1 MMKVDN
7 NNDFV
12 KKNPN
17 LTIIGGSGGMGK
29 VFGRYFKRHGFE
41 VTIYAR
47 NKERL
52 RDVAIEM
59 GVAFETSLERS
70 VNNAD
75 IVMVTIPINSTPE
88 IIKKIGP
95 YLKENALIFD
105 ITSIKKSVFEALK
118 DLKNTFPVNC
128 ISLHP
133 MFGPGIKDMK
143 NYVMLVLKIG
153 GTDKYEI
160 VINDLLDLFKSDGLI
175 ITETS
180 PDIHDKRVALTLG
193 VPHMLNILFLNLLQ
207 NADEPLNELTKYTGT
222 TFLLQK
228 VFADSIIQREME
240 MFGEIQ
246 MENQQFLRIL
256 EMLEKLIKKYRKLI
270 ENKDMKGFSEI
281 FSQGLEYS
289 KEDNYFKNSYKY
301 FYEFMKVLKE
311 K

>member
-1 MMKVDN
+1 MTQ
-7 NNDFV
+7 
-12 KKNPN
+12 KKI
-17 LTIIGGSGGMGK
+17 TIIGGSGGMGK
-29 VFGRYFKRHGFE
+29 LFGKYFKHHDFE

-47 NKERL
+47 NRERL
-52 RDVAIEM
+52 KDAATEM
-59 GVAFETSLERS
+59 GVNYEFSLEKS
-70 VNNAD
+70 VEQAD
-75 IVMVTIPINSTPE
+75 IVMVTIPIKDTPKM
-88 IIKKIGP
+88 IKKIGP

-153 GTDKYEI
+153 GTDKYDI
-160 VINDLLDLFKSDGLI
+160 IINDLLDMFRLDGLI

-207 NADEPLNELTKYTGT
+207 NANEPLNELTKYTGT

-228 VFADSIIQREME
+228 VFAESIIQREME

-246 MENQQFLRIL
+246 MENHQFLIIL
-256 EMLEKLIKKYRKLI
+256 EMFEKLVNKYKKLI

-281 FSQGLEYS
+281 FSQGLDYS
-289 KEDNYFKNSYKY
+289 KEDNHFKKSYKY
-301 FYEFMKVLKE
+301 FYEFMKILKG

>member
-1 MMKVDN
+1 MMTQ
-7 NNDFV
+7 
-12 KKNPN
+12 KKI
-17 LTIIGGSGGMGK
+17 TIIGGSGGMGK
-29 VFGRYFKRHGFE
+29 VFGRYFKHHGFDI
-41 VTIYAR
+41 TIYAR
-47 NKERL
+47 NTERL
-52 RDVAIEM
+52 IDVATEM
-59 GVAFETSLERS
+59 GVNYEFSLERS
-70 VNNAD
+70 VEQAD
-75 IVMVTIPINSTPE
+75 IVMVTIPIKSTPE
-88 IIKKIGP
+88 MIKKIGP

-105 ITSIKKSVFEALK
+105 ITSIKKSVFEALE

-143 NYVMLVLKIG
+143 NYVMLVLKVG

-160 VINDLLDLFKSDGLI
+160 IVKDLLEIFRSDGLI

-193 VPHMLNILFLNLLQ
+193 VPHMLNILFLNLLK

-228 VFADSIIQREME
+228 VFAESIIQREME

-246 MENQQFLRIL
+246 MENQQFLAIL
-256 EMLEKLIKKYRKLI
+256 EMFEKLVKKYRKSI
-270 ENKDMKGFSEI
+270 ENKDMNGFSEI

-289 KEDNYFKNSYKY
+289 REDNHFENSYKF

-311 K
+311 

>member
-1 MMKVDN
+1 MMKADH

-17 LTIIGGSGGMGK
+17 LTILGGSGGMGK
-29 VFGRYFKRHGFE
+29 VFGRYFKHHGFE
-41 VTIYAR
+41 VTLHAR

-52 RDVAIEM
+52 RDVATEM
-59 GVAFETSLERS
+59 GVDYEFSLEKS
-70 VNNAD
+70 VKQAD
-75 IVMVTIPINSTPE
+75 IVMITIPIKSTPE

-105 ITSIKKSVFEALK
+105 ITSLKKDVFEALE

-143 NYVMLVLKIG
+143 NYVILVLKIG
-153 GTDKYEI
+153 GTDKYDI
-160 VINDLLDLFKSDGLI
+160 IINDLLELFRSDGLI
-175 ITETS
+175 VTETS

-193 VPHMLNILFLNLLQ
+193 VPHMLNILFLNLLKK
-207 NADEPLNELTKYTGT
+207 ADEPLNELTKYTGT

-228 VFADSIIQREME
+228 VFAESIIQREME

-246 MENQQFLRIL
+246 MENQQFLTIL
-256 EMLEKLIKKYRKLI
+256 EMFENVVKKYRKII
-270 ENKDMKGFSEI
+270 ENKDMKGFNEI
-281 FSQGLEYS
+281 FTQGLDYS
-289 KEDNYFKNSYKY
+289 KEDNHFENSYKY
-301 FYEFMKVLKE
+301 FYGFMRILKE